1 MLVAGMGSPSSSQAP
16 LMHQDLGG
24 VVLFGAPV
32 GFRAIGLVMVKELVP
47 IVCAAAVWGPSW
59 TGLHVLCYCDNMS
72 VVHALNKGS
81 SREPS
86 GVVMHLLRT
95 LTFFSA
101 IFGFVLRAQHVAG
114 LYNGPADAISKDN
127 LSLFFSQVPNAAR
140 EPTPIPE
147 ELWTL
152 LVREQPDWL
161 SERWKN
167 LFTSFCRRAWPVPQ

>member
-1 MLVAGMGSPSSSQAP
+1 MMFYTDASGSWGCGALWGSCWLQCHWPSQWADMS
-16 LMHQDLGG
+16 
-24 VVLFGAPV
+24 
-32 GFRAIGLVMVKELVP
+32 IMVKELVP

-59 TGLHVLCYCDNMS
+59 MGLHVLCYCDNMS

-81 SREPS
+81 SRELS

-114 LYNGPADAISKDN
+114 LDIGPADAISRDN
-127 LSLFFSQVPNAAR
+127 LSLLFSQVPNAAR

-147 ELWTL
+147 ELWTC
-152 LVREQPDWL
+152 W
-161 SERWKN
+161 
-167 LFTSFCRRAWPVPQ
+167 

>member
-1 MLVAGMGSPSSSQAP
+1 
-16 LMHQDLGG
+16 
-24 VVLFGAPV
+24 
-32 GFRAIGLVMVKELVP
+32 MVKELVP
-47 IVCAAAVWGPSW
+47 IVCAAAVWGPTW
-59 TGLHVLCYCDNMS
+59 AGLHVLCYCDNMS

-101 IFGFVLRAQHVAG
+101 IFGFVLRAEHVAG
-114 LYNGPADAISKDN
+114 SDNGSADSISRNN
-127 LSLFFSQVPNAAR
+127 LPLLFTQVPNASR
-140 EPTPIPE
+140 EPTPIPD

-161 SERWKN
+161 SERWKV
-167 LFTSFCRRAWPVPQ
+167 LFTSFCNKVWPVQQGDATSLANADSCPSVTD